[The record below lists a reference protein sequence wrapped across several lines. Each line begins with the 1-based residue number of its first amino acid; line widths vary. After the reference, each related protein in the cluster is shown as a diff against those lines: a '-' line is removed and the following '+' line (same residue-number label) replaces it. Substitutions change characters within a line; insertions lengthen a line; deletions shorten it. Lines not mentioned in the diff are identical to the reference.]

1 MIMSVDSQVAVECR
15 SLIAGL
21 TISSPAVSLCHVI
34 EAEKNQI
41 IRN

>member
-21 TISSPAVSLCHVI
+21 TISSPDVFCAMLSKL
-34 EAEKNQI
+34 KNQI